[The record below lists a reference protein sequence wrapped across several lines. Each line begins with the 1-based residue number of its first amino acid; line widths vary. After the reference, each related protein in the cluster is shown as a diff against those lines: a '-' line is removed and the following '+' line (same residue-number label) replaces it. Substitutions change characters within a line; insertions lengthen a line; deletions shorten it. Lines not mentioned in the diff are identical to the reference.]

1 MKTRIITSIIIVAI
15 AVPIFVLSGT
25 AVYPIVLA
33 LVSGFSLFELLR
45 VLGFEKK
52 LPVAIPSYLIAVALP
67 PIAYFSGDR
76 LVEYVVLLG
85 AVLYAYLLY
94 LLFLSV
100 FSKGKLKFTRMAGV
114 FCIVTYVTLAFA
126 ALCAIRSIE
135 NGAYFFGIIFICSW
149 VSDVFAF
156 FTGVLF
162 GKHKLIPEISPKKT
176 VEGCIGGIVFAT
188 AAMLV
193 YGLIVDLFFD
203 HIQVRYLVLGL
214 MGLVLSAISQVG
226 DLVASSIKREEGVKD
241 YGTLLPGHGG
251 ITDRFDSIY
260 AIAVLALI
268 ICVLCPPFLSIHSAI
283 IP

>member
-1 MKTRIITSIIIVAI
+1 MKTRIITAI
-15 AVPIFVLSGT
+15 LILVIAIPTFVLSGT
-25 AVYPIVLA
+25 VVYPIVLA

-52 LPVAIPSYLIAVALP
+52 LPVAIPSYLNAIALP
-67 PIAYFSGDR
+67 LIAYFAGDR
-76 LVEYVVLLG
+76 LADYTIFCG

-94 LLFLSV
+94 LMFLSV

-114 FCIVTYVTLAFA
+114 FCLTAYVTVAFA
-126 ALCAIRSIE
+126 SLCAIRGID
-135 NGAYFFGIIFICSW
+135 NGAFFFGIAFICSW

-176 VEGCIGGIVFAT
+176 VEGCIGGIIFAT

-193 YGLIVDLFFD
+193 YGLIIDLFFD
-203 HIQVRYLVLGL
+203 YIEVRYHVLAL

-251 ITDRFDSIY
+251 ITDRFDSVY
-260 AIAVLALI
+260 AIAALVLV
-268 ICVLCPPFLSIHSAI
+268 ICVLYPPFLSIHSAI